1 MAHSAVGV
9 SLSQVRVLRED
20 PELEPGALELCR
32 CGQRLV
38 RSKRGRAVRGAVV
51 QVAVDLDAVPR
62 SALHAAT
69 DRDAVVVAVQEHLGE
84 RPDAPI

>member
-1 MAHSAVGV
+1 MWHTSCAGRHDAELIMRVRNTQKKC
-9 SLSQVRVLRED
+9 LSQKY
-20 PELEPGALELCR
+20 
-32 CGQRLV
+32 QRLV

-51 QVAVDLDAVPR
+51 QVDLDAVPR

>member
-1 MAHSAVGV
+1 MRVRNTQKKC
-9 SLSQVRVLRED
+9 LSQKY
-20 PELEPGALELCR
+20 
-32 CGQRLV
+32 QRLV